1 VRRQLGRQFNVGG
14 GGAHQIIWL
23 REGKSEIDEHLGFD
37 CCIRLL
43 IDHITNG
50 GEEWCDCNL

>member
-1 VRRQLGRQFNVGG
+1 ML
-14 GGAHQIIWL
+14 QIVWL
-23 REGKSEIDEHLGFD
+23 QEKSETVNRMNNGLN

-50 GEEWCDCNL
+50 GEELCGYNLEML